1 MENAYRENVLRS
13 KDDADKA
20 SLKAEADVLEGALL
34 YASSREDAK
43 SANSLLAEASVRA
56 RLEKKDM
63 DHHNG
68 MVAYHMRE
76 LEASRARYAAAKAKM
91 EATEQ
96 QIPQLAAVASSKNAA
111 VLVEQAKCQSLLETS
126 SALKAAK
133 EEQENRVLS
142 LAYIGADKSVLAVD
156 SGARVPV
163 AKMGNAVCMIC
174 LVRVAFESHFKSL
187 VHFSL
192 SKHLQ
197 EDFQHDAD
205 GRPTKPGSLVC
216 GKGCCMCA
224 PCALKSFERAPQ
236 TITLEQLTQSGGHL
250 ICRGEECVNQTE
262 LYDYAD
268 LTATPDLLAA
278 SGKLYKF
285 FLEEGEKNRLQM
297 LEKVWNFC
305 KSSQNNPFTN
315 VPLLFHWR
323 RRSRGCLSCRTWGS
337 LAAAAASGAAA
348 ADWAAARTRPGS

>member
-1 MENAYRENVLRS
+1 MVKRKQPASGGGPSQGELFYELLLLFCELLQKFYKISTGTGIFKQMENAYRENVLRS

-163 AKMGNAVCMIC
+163 DKMGNAVCMIC

-187 VHFSL
+187 VHCWVL
-192 SKHLQ
+192 
-197 EDFQHDAD
+197 
-205 GRPTKPGSLVC
+205 
-216 GKGCCMCA
+216 
-224 PCALKSFERAPQ
+224 
-236 TITLEQLTQSGGHL
+236 
-250 ICRGEECVNQTE
+250 
-262 LYDYAD
+262 
-268 LTATPDLLAA
+268 
-278 SGKLYKF
+278 
-285 FLEEGEKNRLQM
+285 
-297 LEKVWNFC
+297 
-305 KSSQNNPFTN
+305 
-315 VPLLFHWR
+315 
-323 RRSRGCLSCRTWGS
+323 
-337 LAAAAASGAAA
+337 
-348 ADWAAARTRPGS
+348 